1 MDITIDTSAVM
12 AVLLNE
18 ATRPEIIEATEDAEL
33 FAPHSLHWE
42 IGNAFSALFRRG
54 RIDLEV
60 ATVALASYEDIPVQ
74 FVDIPL
80 IDSLNLAA
88 PYDHYA
94 YDAYMLE
101 CASRYNTA
109 LLTLDQALQRTA
121 RAMEIDTLEIAL

>member
-18 ATRPEIIEATEDAEL
+18 STKPGIVEGTRDAEL

-54 RIDLEV
+54 RVTLDSAGLALE
-60 ATVALASYEDIPVQ
+60 SYEGIPIQ
-74 FVDIPL
+74 FVEVPL
-80 IDSLNLAA
+80 HGSLELAA
-88 PYDHYA
+88 RFGHYA

-101 CASRYNTA
+101 CATRYNTA
-109 LLTLDQALQRTA
+109 LLTLDRPLQRTA
-121 RAMEIDTLEIAL
+121 REMGIELLEVEA